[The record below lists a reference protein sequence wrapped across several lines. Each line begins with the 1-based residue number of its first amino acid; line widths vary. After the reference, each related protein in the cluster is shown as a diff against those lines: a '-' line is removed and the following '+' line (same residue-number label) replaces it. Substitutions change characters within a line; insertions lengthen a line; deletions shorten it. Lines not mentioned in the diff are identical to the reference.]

1 MAKKVATLGMEGF
14 LEDINL
20 KIDYLMCCYFY
31 SKFKQTTLYR
41 GRIVSLS
48 KTLQMNGHDAID
60 AKNAIQADLQGY
72 LEKFFTT
79 TQVEVL
85 NLTKESDSGINLQI
99 DAIVSEQGSVDGNS
113 VSVGYSV
120 FSKNSMLKQLVNRSN
135 GTTIYSA

>member
-41 GRIVSLS
+41 GRVVSLS
-48 KTLQMNGHDAID
+48 KTLQMNGHDAVD
-60 AKNAIQADLQGY
+60 AKNAIQADMQGF

-99 DAIVSEQGSVDGNS
+99 DAIVSEQGSVEGNS

-120 FSKNSMLKQLVNRSN
+120 FSKNSMLKQLINRSN
-135 GTTIYSA
+135 GTVIYSA

>member
-41 GRIVSLS
+41 GRIISLS

-60 AKNAIQADLQGY
+60 AKNAIQADMQSF

-85 NLTKESDSGINLQI
+85 NLTKETDAGINLQI
-99 DAIVSEQGSVDGNS
+99 DAIVSEQGSVEGNS

-135 GTTIYSA
+135 GTVIYSA